1 MKTTSKITNLQQELL
16 KIFSFELSEKQ
27 LLDVKDILASYF
39 SNAAT
44 NEMDKLW
51 DEKKWSDKSMKKL
64 AKEHLR
70 TKYK

>member
-39 SNAAT
+39 ANAAT
-44 NEMDKLW
+44 HEMDKLW
-51 DEKKWSDKSMKKL
+51 DEKKWTDKSMKKL

>member
-16 KIFSFELSEKQ
+16 KIFSFELTEKQ
-27 LLDVKDILASYF
+27 LLDVKDILSSYF